1 MLRQKK
7 HNESSNKKLK
17 VKRTILLSV
26 LKALSNIVLSFFANN
41 DQSGKSTKTHH
52 QNHKNVVGK
61 L

>member
-1 MLRQKK
+1 M
-7 HNESSNKKLK
+7 
-17 VKRTILLSV
+17 TISLSV
-26 LKALSNIVLSFFANN
+26 LKALRDIVLSFFANN

>member
-1 MLRQKK
+1 MFF
-7 HNESSNKKLK
+7 
-17 VKRTILLSV
+17 SV
-26 LKALSNIVLSFFANN
+26 LKALKDIVISFFANN

>member
-1 MLRQKK
+1 MFF
-7 HNESSNKKLK
+7 
-17 VKRTILLSV
+17 SV
-26 LKALSNIVLSFFANN
+26 LKALKDIVLSFFVNN